1 MKRII
6 GLVLAVVML
15 IGLYPGNV
23 GKVYAADETA
33 TIVLNGNKT
42 INPSS
47 ESNYRN
53 KTIVVKGTGTL
64 TVKGNW
70 DTRGLTIDENAK
82 VVIAD
87 GYLDV
92 QGKLYVGKNAS
103 LDVNSTSTAS
113 NDYQPVL
120 WVIKDFDLYGTVKVT
135 SKKFGLRLYYGAL
148 NLYGNLDITN
158 TGTSSTLYLNHG
170 ALNVYSGN
178 LTVNAPNSEGIYAN
192 NDNRNTL
199 NIYGGIIN
207 VSSKYEAINVEY
219 LNIEDGNINLEI
231 ADTKNSP
238 IVLSRQPITISDG
251 VKLETPNAVKNVN
264 LNGKHIGDCGYLYDV
279 YTLCDGGD
287 NYISKLVIKE
297 KEKPKASTGGSTG
310 GSSGSSAG
318 GSAGGSSAGGSS
330 TGSGSSAASTQ
341 SGYSNEWVGGKWYNS
356 KGVCDYSGTL
366 TWKSNSSGWWVEDS
380 AGWYP
385 VSQWQKIDGKWYYFT
400 ESGYMDYSEY
410 RDGYWL
416 GSDGAMVSGYKGE
429 WKSNSTGWWFEDT
442 SGWYPYS
449 QWLWIDGSCY
459 YFGADGYIKTNTYV
473 DGCWLGADGA
483 WVK

>member
-6 GLVLAVVML
+6 GAILVLALLV
-15 IGLYPGNV
+15 GLYQGGP
-23 GKVYAADETA
+23 GKVYAAVDTV

-42 INPSS
+42 ITPKTEYPGSK
-47 ESNYRN
+47 RN
-53 KTIVVKGTGTL
+53 FVIKGNGTL
-64 TVKGNW
+64 TVSGNW
-70 DTRGLTIDENAK
+70 GTADLTIDENAK
-82 VVIAD
+82 VVVAD

-113 NDYQPVL
+113 NDLQPVL

-178 LTVNAPNSEGIYAN
+178 LTVNAPNSAGIYAN

-199 NIYGGIIN
+199 NIYGGNIN

-251 VKLETPNAVKNVN
+251 VKFETPNAVKNVN
-264 LNGKHIGDCGYLYDV
+264 LNGKKVGDGGYLYDV
-279 YTLCDGGD
+279 YTLVDGED
-287 NYISKLVIKE
+287 NYLSKLVIKE
-297 KEKPKASTGGSTG
+297 KEKPKASTGGGSTG

-330 TGSGSSAASTQ
+330 AGTSKSK
-341 SGYSNEWVGGKWYNS
+341 YSNEWVGGKWYNS
-356 KGVCDYSGTL
+356 QGVCDYSGTL
-366 TWKSNSSGWWVEDS
+366 TWKSDSSGWWVEDS

-400 ESGYMDYSEY
+400 ASGYMDYSAY

-416 GSDGAMVSGYKGE
+416 GSDGAIVDGYKGE

-449 QWLWIDGSCY
+449 QWLWIDGACY

-483 WVK
+483 WAK